1 MTTPKFTVNEVQ
13 FEGKKIKHTYILQ
26 SDLYN
31 IYKLFDNNL
40 YNSIIL
46 KINFDQIQNYLN
58 PKIIE

>member
-46 KINFDQIQNYLN
+46 KINFD
-58 PKIIE
+58 